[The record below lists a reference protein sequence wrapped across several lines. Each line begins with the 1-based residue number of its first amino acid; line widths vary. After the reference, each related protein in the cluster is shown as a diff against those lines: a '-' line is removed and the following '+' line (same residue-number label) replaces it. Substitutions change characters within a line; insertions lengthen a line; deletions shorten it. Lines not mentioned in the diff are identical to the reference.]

1 MKLIMKKL
9 VPLALAMA
17 LLAALGAFALAE
29 DSGAYVLMN
38 IPYSMFYEE
47 ETTLGAY
54 DSVSSATKQKSRSA
68 DYAGGSFHMTPDGA
82 YITGIVF
89 PVYVEDESWLAAYGG
104 EEFTDESSVSI
115 TTTIDGVTSTTVYKG
130 ADALFEAFP
139 FSYYRLSEIP
149 KVYKVLDGP
158 NSRFG
163 PFVGPVIYIEGDVEV
178 IEDAYA
184 RLALSVT
191 GADEYLQSEFIRGLV
206 LEEKDGERVGLEHLK
221 NIWLKTTLGLNPEE
235 DVYPAM
241 AGKTLVAVEFYTLEA
256 KYVVN
261 CETQLPKE

>member
-1 MKLIMKKL
+1 MRKLLAIL
-9 VPLALAMA
+9 VALALC
-17 LLAALGAFALAE
+17 LPAFAQE
-29 DSGAYVLMN
+29 IDPEKGVFVLMN

-47 ETTLGAY
+47 ETTVGAY
-54 DSVSSATKQKSRSA
+54 DSVSSATKQKSRSM

-104 EEFTDESSVSI
+104 DEITDDSSVSI

-130 ADALFEAFP
+130 AEALFEAFP

-149 KVYKVLDGP
+149 KVYKVLDGL
-158 NSRFG
+158 NCHFG

-178 IEDAYA
+178 IEDPYA
-184 RLALSVT
+184 KLALRVT
-191 GADEYLQSEFIRGLV
+191 GADEYLQSEHIRGLV
-206 LEEKDGERVGLEHLK
+206 LEEKEGERAGLEHLK

-241 AGKTLVAVEFYTLEA
+241 AGKTLVGVEFYTLEA

-261 CETQLPKE
+261 CETELPAE